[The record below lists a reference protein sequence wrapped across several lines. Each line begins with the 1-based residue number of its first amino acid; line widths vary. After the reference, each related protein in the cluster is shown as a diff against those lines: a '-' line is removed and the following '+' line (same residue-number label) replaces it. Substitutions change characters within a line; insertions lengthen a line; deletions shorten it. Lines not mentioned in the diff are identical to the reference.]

1 MGRATPIL
9 KRTSHLFIVLGES
22 EARRTRR
29 APAAPAQGQ
38 EQEEAAPEA
47 AE

>member
-9 KRTSHLFIVLGES
+9 KRTSHLFIALGES
-22 EARRTRR
+22 EERRTRR
-29 APAAPAQGQ
+29 AAAAPVQD
-38 EQEEAAPEA
+38 QEETAPEA